1 MQTAQMML
9 GEGTGMALSL
19 GLGLLLARL
28 LWSGL
33 LRAMCAGMHL
43 GRPAGTPAQAGK
55 VVSIGRSRLWS
66 QTLGRASA
74 RS

>member
-9 GEGTGMALSL
+9 GLGSGLALSL

-33 LRAMCAGMHL
+33 LRAMCACMHL
-43 GRPAGTPAQAGK
+43 ARRSPAPLEKPAALATSRRGIWNQA
-55 VVSIGRSRLWS
+55 
-66 QTLGRASA
+66 LGRASA

>member
-1 MQTAQMML
+1 MQTVQMML
-9 GEGTGMALSL
+9 GLGSGLALSL

-33 LRAMCAGMHL
+33 LRAMCACMRL
-43 GRPAGTPAQAGK
+43 ARPVPA
-55 VVSIGRSRLWS
+55 SSRPRSLWN

>member
-9 GEGTGMALSL
+9 GLGSAMALSL

-28 LWSGL
+28 LWGGL
-33 LRAMCAGMHL
+33 LRAMCACMGL
-43 GRPAGTPAQAGK
+43 ARQAPASPEKPTALATGRRGIWNQD
-55 VVSIGRSRLWS
+55 
-66 QTLGRASA
+66 LGRASA

>member
-9 GEGTGMALSL
+9 GLGSALALSL

-33 LRAMCAGMHL
+33 LRAMCACMHL
-43 GRPAGTPAQAGK
+43 GRPAAAPSGGGK
-55 VVSIGRSRLWS
+55 VVSIGRSRLWD